1 MQAFEELE
9 CKKAE
14 ALRTVNIDQP
24 EDGSLPRILDG
35 NLYAWDELNQVD
47 KGLVPRG
54 FREEVTALETASF
67 EGASW
72 DISSLMLSEGL

>member
-54 FREEVTALETASF
+54 FREEVTALKTASF

-72 DISSLMLSEGL
+72 DVSSLMLSEGL